1 MPGWHFQETGHMPRG
16 RENRKEHIL
25 ETALS
30 CFNETGYHLT
40 SLDTIAQAGGI
51 SKGGLYYHFHSKNA
65 LFIELF
71 HYRGQKYFEQVRAYI
86 QDIKDPV
93 ERMELFVSK
102 ASSILKDNEDFMR
115 FFLEFMSIG
124 ARDPEIRQVMTDYYR
139 TSIENFSRIIED
151 GIASGVFHADS
162 PREVARAVYFLSM
175 GVFFTYFTIEPD
187 FELGQQHAVHI
198 NNILRA
204 LKKTSPDH

>member
-1 MPGWHFQETGHMPRG
+1 MPRG

-25 ETALS
+25 ETALR

-40 SLDTIAQAGGI
+40 SLDAIALAGGI

-71 HYRGQKYFEQVRAYI
+71 HYRGQRYLDQVRAYVS
-86 QDIKDPV
+86 DISDPV
-93 ERMELFVSK
+93 ERLEVFVNR
-102 ASSILKDNEDFMR
+102 ASNILKENEDFMR

-124 ARDPEIRQVMTDYYR
+124 ARDPEIRQVMTDYYMM
-139 TSIENFSRIIED
+139 SIDNFSRIIEE
-151 GIASGVFHADS
+151 GIANGAFQADS
-162 PREVARAVYFLSM
+162 PVDVARAVYFLSM
-175 GVFFTYFTIEPD
+175 GVFFTYFTINPD
-187 FELGQQHAVHI
+187 FALGEQHVMHI

-204 LKKTSPDH
+204 LKKNGYPPMA